1 MIAEG
6 LGKPLN
12 SGMIIPTKVTAMD
25 DAKHVE
31 GPSHA
36 HTGTDWDRLKK
47 MTDED
52 IERAVESDPDA
63 APILTAE
70 EIRQF
75 KLVPARIKR

>member
-1 MIAEG
+1 
-6 LGKPLN
+6 
-12 SGMIIPTKVTAMD
+12 MD

-31 GPSHA
+31 GPGQTQ
-36 HTGTDWDRLKK
+36 TGTDWERLKR

-52 IERAVESDPDA
+52 IRRAVEADPDA

-75 KLVPARIKR
+75 KLVPARSKR